1 MKKTSIYV
9 VLAMLLSG
17 HAFAKVTYDDAVASS
32 SAFYEA
38 NNAVNNAPSTTGLG
52 RYEEPTT
59 SGEWE
64 LRVFTVVTSGGCC
77 GTEARSYYGKFDKVT
92 GKFLGYINNQIGHNT
107 SQTPNWK

>member
-1 MKKTSIYV
+1 
-9 VLAMLLSG
+9 MLLSG
-17 HAFAKVTYDDAVASS
+17 HAFAKVTYEDAVASS

-38 NNAVNNAPSTTGLG
+38 NNAVNNAPSMSGLSPK
-52 RYEEPTT
+52 EKPTT
-59 SGEWE
+59 SGEGEWE

-77 GTEARSYYGKFDKVT
+77 GTEARSYYGKFDKAT